1 LGLLK
6 SPTQTAA
13 AITESVALPRAEQLG
28 PRLASFMP
36 ASVAFL
42 IAVEGTD
49 EFSFYFR
56 EVVEGTIWK
65 N

>member
-36 ASVAFL
+36 ASGAFL
-42 IAVEGTD
+42 TD